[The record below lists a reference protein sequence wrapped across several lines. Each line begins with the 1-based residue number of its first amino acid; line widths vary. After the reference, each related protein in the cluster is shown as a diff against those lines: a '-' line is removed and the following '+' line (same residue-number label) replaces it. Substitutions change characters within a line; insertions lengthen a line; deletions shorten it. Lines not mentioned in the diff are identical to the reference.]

1 MGNEFSSSARPRS
14 VGEAPPGV
22 VIKKKGELI
31 VVDTLLEEGLNDG
44 DLPHLCL
51 DKTLLMGSGHDT
63 FGPKDLE
70 DVLTSVRRT
79 KRKLN
84 KLSVMFNDTGG
95 QGIGNFIAK
104 DTSVREV
111 TVLCEDLSDDS
122 IQSLGE
128 ALETNKTVEKLLLG
142 GKELQEGA
150 ATALESVLKSP
161 FSALQQ
167 LTSFNCGFRD
177 VGAELLASGLACNNT
192 LQRLDLAYCDIGED
206 GAAAIACAVHL
217 HPTLS
222 HLNLKNN
229 AVGARGSAA
238 LADAL
243 RGNFVVRELMLG
255 TNCVGSSGAGALAGA
270 LSENTALVYLDL
282 GSNSIGDDGGVA
294 IAEGLVRNGS
304 LRHLNL
310 RRNAIGRETC
320 ERIRVG
326 WNKRNAKKSMQL
338 RQPWHDGLSLPF

>member
-1 MGNEFSSSARPRS
+1 MGNEISSSARPRN

-63 FGPKDLE
+63 LGPKDLE

-84 KLSVMFNDTGG
+84 KLSVMFNGTGG

-122 IQSLGE
+122 IQSLAE

-150 ATALESVLKSP
+150 AAALESVLKSP

-167 LTSFNCGFRD
+167 LTLFNCGFRD
-177 VGAELLASGLACNNT
+177 VGAELLASGLARNNT
-192 LQRLDLAYCDIGED
+192 LQRLD
-206 GAAAIACAVHL
+206 
-217 HPTLS
+217 
-222 HLNLKNN
+222 LKNN

-270 LSENTALVYLDL
+270 LSENTALVYL
-282 GSNSIGDDGGVA
+282 
-294 IAEGLVRNGS
+294 E
-304 LRHLNL
+304 
-310 RRNAIGRETC
+310 
-320 ERIRVG
+320 
-326 WNKRNAKKSMQL
+326 
-338 RQPWHDGLSLPF
+338 